1 MIKIENLFVAPKEE
15 LDEVKEGASSAN
27 KKNLSKYLLRDIN
40 IEVGKN
46 EIHSILGKNGSG
58 KSTLAF
64 ALMGLDSRIEIKKG
78 KIIFGGKDIT
88 AQKPFERARLGLAM
102 AFQEPARF
110 EGLSVEEFLFLSLKL
125 RGQDSFGQKQK
136 EEIEEI
142 LEWVGLERKFAK
154 RKLDE
159 KLSGGERKR
168 IELASVIL
176 MKPKVMILD
185 EPDASLDIIVYNEL
199 YDILLKTK
207 EQIGCSIIL
216 ITHREEAGLIADKAT
231 LIESG
236 VVVESGPFRKVMRT
250 YCQREG
256 RKERC
261 YEMKAFLRK
270 KSNN

>member
-1 MIKIENLFVAPKEE
+1 MIEIKNLFVAPKEN
-15 LDEVKEGASSAN
+15 LDEFQQKISIMN
-27 KKNLSKYLLRDIN
+27 KISFNRYLLKDIN
-40 IEVGKN
+40 IKIGKN

-58 KSTLAF
+58 KSTLAY

-78 KIIFGGKDIT
+78 KIFFLGMDIT
-88 AQKPFERARLGLAM
+88 FQKTFQRARLGLAM

-125 RGQDSFGQKQK
+125 RGENNFGKKQK
-136 EEIEEI
+136 EEIEQI
-142 LEWVGLERKFAK
+142 LKWVGLKKEFSE

-176 MKPKVMILD
+176 MRPKVMILD

-199 YDILLKTK
+199 YDLLLKIK
-207 EQIGCSIIL
+207 KQIGCSVIL
-216 ITHREEAGLIADKAT
+216 ITHREEAGLIADKASLMENGT
-231 LIESG
+231 II
-236 VVVESGPFRKVMRT
+236 ESGPFRKIMRI

-261 YEMKAFLRK
+261 YEMKTFLK
-270 KSNN
+270 NKFNN